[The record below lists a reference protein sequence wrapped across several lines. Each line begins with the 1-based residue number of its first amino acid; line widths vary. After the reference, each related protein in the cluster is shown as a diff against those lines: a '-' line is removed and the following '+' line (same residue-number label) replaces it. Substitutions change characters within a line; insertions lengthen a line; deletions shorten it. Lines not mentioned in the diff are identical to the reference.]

1 METTG
6 IVPTPG
12 ENYGQKEGTYHFRSV
27 SFFCVVHEMSSPNT
41 NTEFISFNGYSTI
54 CNHTIASFPLVLFLF
69 SSTTDWQFY
78 PLKKKLL
85 LCTKGWASFTRNSW
99 TSTRTTKKTNSDFK
113 LRARFLLSISIFF
126 FPALLTHFTAS
137 SKSIVL
143 QLLSY
148 YSIPVHVAYSEVYNI
163 LLSSSACWI
172 CHSTKNLSIS
182 LKK

>member
-6 IVPTPG
+6 IVPIPG

-41 NTEFISFNGYSTI
+41 NTEFISSSGYSTI
-54 CNHTIASFPLVLFLF
+54 CNHRLASFPLVLFLF

-113 LRARFLLSISIFF
+113 LRARFLLDIYIFF
-126 FPALLTHFTAS
+126 SCTFNSFHSQFKEHCAPITEL
-137 SKSIVL
+137 L
-143 QLLSY
+143 QLLR
-148 YSIPVHVAYSEVYNI
+148 E
-163 LLSSSACWI
+163 
-172 CHSTKNLSIS
+172 NLMIFPCV
-182 LKK
+182 LFGTYLFVNFHI